1 MLCDDERD
9 IRAFVRHLLDRET
22 DLEVVGDASDAGAC
36 QMLVDDLGPDVV
48 VLDLTMPRGGGLEA
62 IAPLSSAGAAVVVY
76 SGLPAA
82 EYSGDALSRGASA
95 YVGKDAP
102 IGDLVDA
109 VRRASAA

>member
-9 IRAFVRHLLDRET
+9 MRAFVRHLLDRET
-22 DLEVVGDASDAGAC
+22 DLEVVGDAPDADAC
-36 QMLVDDLGPDVV
+36 QLLVDDLGPDVV
-48 VLDLTMPRGGGLEA
+48 VLDLTMPRGEGLDA
-62 IAPLSSAGAAVVVY
+62 IAPLSSGGAAVVVY

-82 EYSGDALSRGASA
+82 EYSAPALSRGASA

-102 IGDLVDA
+102 IEDLVDA